1 MRLLALATAWSVGV
15 FLAAQLDTSVG
26 ALWLLAFAS
35 TLLLAMLLT
44 ARRTPL
50 PALAA
55 LFLLLGM
62 LRVEHF
68 DSSAPGLADYHSRFS
83 VKVWGL
89 VVSDPELVGTAPRV
103 RLRVQQLKIDD
114 DRVDVGGD
122 LLATIRPSG
131 ELASLR
137 DSPFFK
143 YGDRLLLEGALQA
156 PPAFEDFD
164 YPAYLASQGIDTI
177 MSFPDATLVEEGKGL
192 AFYRWL
198 YEARRRLGRSIA
210 ETVHEPQA
218 SVGQALL
225 LGIRRG
231 LPEQLVEQFRVT
243 GTSHVLAIS
252 GLHVGVL
259 LSLALAAGQ
268 RVLGRRRRLYLVAP
282 LALIW
287 FYVLMAGMPPSGA
300 RAAIMGTAY
309 LAALGLGRPRSVLP
323 ALALAAAAMVGVSPH
338 VLWSVSFQLSF
349 AAMAGIA
356 VLTEPIGLRL
366 RPLLR
371 ISTEETTNRSA
382 IQGFSVDA
390 VAMTVAAMVA
400 TIPLVAFYFHR
411 VSLIGLPATVL
422 VLPALPLVLVTQAAT
437 GVVGL
442 LSTVAALPLGW
453 AAWGTTAY
461 VTGVV
466 DLLSRL
472 PGAAPEMGGIA
483 PVLVW
488 GYSACLVLA
497 LAASRLKGT
506 RRWFQERPV
515 LRERWSAMARNAVPL
530 WALAPVVL
538 VAALLWTAAASLPD
552 GRLHVIVADV
562 GQGDAI
568 VVVSPGGRHIVVD
581 GGPELMGAAR
591 VLGSRLPFWDRSVD
605 LAVLTHPHSDHVTG
619 LTEVLRRYRVD
630 HILEREVEY
639 DSPAY
644 AEWRG
649 AVSNEGAKV
658 TQAQSGQV
666 IAFDDGLRLQV
677 LGPPERLQSGT
688 SSDVDNASVVLRLEY
703 GEVSFLLTG
712 DIFIEAERLL
722 VAEGAPV
729 DSDVLKVPHHG
740 SRTSSSGAFLARVSP
755 AAAVISVGTED
766 RLGHPHPEVA
776 SALTHL
782 VGEDRLFLTGE
793 RGTVEFITDGRRLE
807 VKTER

>member
-1 MRLLALATAWSVGV
+1 MRLVALAAVWSTGV
-15 FLAAQLDTSVG
+15 SLAVRYDTPVG
-26 ALWLLAFAS
+26 ALWLLVFAS

-50 PALAA
+50 PALFA

-68 DSSAPGLADYHSRFS
+68 DGSALGLADYHNRSS

-89 VVSDPELVGTAPRV
+89 VVSDPELLGTATRM
-103 RLRVQQLKIDD
+103 RLRVQQIHIDD
-114 DRVDVGGD
+114 ARINVGGD
-122 LLATIRPSG
+122 LLATVRPSN

-143 YGDRLLLEGALQA
+143 YGDQLLLEGALQA
-156 PPAFEDFD
+156 PPVFEDFD

-192 AFYRWL
+192 VFYRWL

-210 ETVHEPQA
+210 EAVHEPQA

-225 LGIRRG
+225 LGIRKG
-231 LPEQLVEQFRVT
+231 LPEQLVERFRVT

-259 LSLALAAGQ
+259 LGLALAASQ

-282 LALIW
+282 LVLIW
-287 FYVLMAGMPPSGA
+287 LYVLMAGMPPSGA
-300 RAAIMGTAY
+300 RAAIMGTVY

-323 ALALAAAAMVGVSPH
+323 ALAFAAAVMIGVSPR
-338 VLWSVSFQLSF
+338 VLLSVSFQLSF

-356 VLTEPIGLRL
+356 VIAEPIGLRL
-366 RPLLR
+366 RRLLV
-371 ISTEETTNRSA
+371 IGAEEDTNRTA
-382 IQGFSVDA
+382 IQGFLVDS

-400 TIPLVAFYFHR
+400 TIPLIAFYFHR

-422 VLPALPLVLVTQAAT
+422 VLPALPFILVTQAVT

-442 LSTVAALPLGW
+442 LSTTAALPLGW
-453 AAWGTTAY
+453 TAWGTTAY

-466 DLLSRL
+466 DILSRL
-472 PGAAPEMGGIA
+472 PGATVEMGGIA

-488 GYSACLVLA
+488 GYYACLVLA
-497 LAASRLKGT
+497 LMAGHFKGAG
-506 RRWFQERPV
+506 RWFQKRPV
-515 LRERWSAMARNAVPL
+515 LRMRWSPIPRNAVPL
-530 WALAPVVL
+530 RVLGPVVL
-538 VAALLWTAAASLPD
+538 VAALLWTAAASIPD

-568 VVVSPGGRHIVVD
+568 VVISPGGRHIVVD
-581 GGPELMGAAR
+581 GGPEPMGAVRA
-591 VLGSRLPFWDRSVD
+591 LGSRLPFWDRSID
-605 LAVLTHPHSDHVTG
+605 LAVLTHPHRDHITG

-630 HILEREVEY
+630 HVLEREVKF
-639 DSPAY
+639 DSPTY
-644 AEWRG
+644 IEWRG
-649 AVSNEGAKV
+649 VVSNEGAEV
-658 TQAQSGQV
+658 IQAQSGQV

-677 LGPPERLQSGT
+677 LGPPERLLYGT
-688 SSDVDNASVVLRLEY
+688 PSDVNNASVVLRLEY

-712 DIFIEAERLL
+712 DMLFEAEQLL
-722 VAEGAPV
+722 VGESALV
-729 DSDVLKVPHHG
+729 DSDVLKVAHHG
-740 SRTSSSGAFLARVSP
+740 SLTSSSGTFLARVSP
-755 AAAVISVGTED
+755 TAAVISVGAED
-766 RLGHPHPEVA
+766 RLDLPHPEVA

-782 VGEDRLFLTGE
+782 VSEDRLFLTSE